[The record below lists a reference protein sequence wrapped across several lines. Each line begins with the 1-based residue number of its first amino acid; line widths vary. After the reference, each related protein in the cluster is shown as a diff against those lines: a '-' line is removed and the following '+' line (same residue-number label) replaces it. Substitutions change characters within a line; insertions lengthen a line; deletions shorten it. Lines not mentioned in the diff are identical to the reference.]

1 MTFILTPYVLVF
13 AITAFISALTAGIAW
28 ARRITPG
35 SSALALMML
44 GVTEWA
50 ATAGME
56 AASVPL
62 AEKLFWSKA
71 EYLGL
76 NATPLLWL
84 LFVLQFNGRENW
96 LTGRRLA
103 LLSIFPAFNVLAAVT
118 NDWHRLLWT
127 DFAPGLAGTNLIVY
141 HHGPLY
147 VVLAVTTFALT
158 MAATLFLVRN
168 AVGPNALHRRQAGII
183 LASAVAPW
191 VCTVLYSLDLN
202 PYPGLDMV
210 PIGFMIT
217 GVILL
222 WGFLRNQ
229 IFDLVPVARD
239 AIMERMNDGVLV
251 MDAQD
256 RIVDLNPAARSL
268 LGVAPNGIGQP
279 VRALLER
286 WPAIVAS
293 CHDANGC
300 QSEIVLDAGASR
312 YADLRI
318 STLRDRHGLV
328 TGRLLVIHDISQR
341 KQTELAVQIANERLQ
356 DQLAEIKGLQAQL
369 REEATRDVLTA
380 MFNRRYLEETL
391 PRELSRAARDHCPLS
406 LLILDVDKFKQ
417 LNDKY
422 GHEAGDV
429 ILKAVGPYLHGNI
442 RAGDVACRYGG
453 EEFVVVMPNTSAETA
468 HQRADEWRTWFG
480 QLTTAYRDVQLRGT
494 LSGGVATFPEH
505 GQTAAELLR
514 AADMALYAA
523 KAAGRNQVVTWHP
536 GLPAQAAH
544 TQQYGGYSS

>member
-1 MTFILTPYVLVF
+1 MNLLITPYVLVF
-13 AITAFISALTAGIAW
+13 AVTALISALTAGFAW
-28 ARRITPG
+28 TRRITPG

-50 ATAGME
+50 AAAGME

-62 AEKLFWSKA
+62 AEKLFWSKV

-84 LFVLQFNGRENW
+84 LFVLQFNGRESW
-96 LTGRRLA
+96 LTVRRLA

-127 DFAPGLAGTNLIVY
+127 DLTPGLAGANLIIY

-147 VVLAVTTFALT
+147 VVLVVTTFALT
-158 MAATLFLVRN
+158 LAATLFLVRN
-168 AVGPNALHRRQAGII
+168 AVGPNALHRKQAGII

-191 VCTVLYSLDLN
+191 ICTVLYSLDLN
-202 PYPGLDMV
+202 PYPGLDLV

-222 WGFLRNQ
+222 WGFLRNR

-239 AIMERMNDGVLV
+239 AIVERMTDGVLV

-268 LGVAPNGIGQP
+268 LGVPLHSIGQP
-279 VRALLER
+279 ARAVLEK
-286 WPAIVAS
+286 WPTIWAS
-293 CHDANGC
+293 CYNADGC
-300 QSEIVLDAGASR
+300 QSELALDEANSR

-318 STLRDRHGLV
+318 SPLHDRHGRV
-328 TGRLLVIHDISQR
+328 TARLLVIRDISQR
-341 KQTELAVQIANERLQ
+341 KQDEAAVQLANQRLQ
-356 DQLAEIKGLQAQL
+356 EQLAEIKGLQSQL
-369 REEATRDVLTA
+369 REEAIRDVLTTL
-380 MFNRRYLEETL
+380 FNRRYLEETL
-391 PRELSRAARDHCPLS
+391 PRELSRAARDQRPLS
-406 LLILDVDKFKQ
+406 VVMLDIDDFKQ

-422 GHEAGDV
+422 GHEAGDT
-429 ILKAVGPYLHGNI
+429 ILKGIGPFLRAQI
-442 RAGDVACRYGG
+442 RVSDIACRYGG
-453 EEFVVVMPNTSAETA
+453 EELVVVMPNMPVDVAYR
-468 HQRADEWRTWFG
+468 RADAWITWFG
-480 QLTTAYRDVQLRGT
+480 NTVTTFRGVPLRGT
-494 LSGGVATFPEH
+494 LSAGIAAFPEH

-514 AADMALYAA
+514 AADMALYSA
-523 KAAGRNQVVTWHP
+523 KTAGRNRAVTWHP
-536 GLPAQAAH
+536 GLPAQAPH
-544 TQQYGGYSS
+544 TQQSGG